1 MLFLSIF
8 ACPNYLLSFK
18 KDKLR
23 QVTRY
28 TKSKIILKHS
38 LDSARGFFVH
48 TDIGIFKSRNSY
60 NDKTAPIWS
69 ARYTMKRGESGIFWP
84 TMEKEP
90 SIRVRKSVE
99 YFLGAL
105 KLLSLLCGRTVGS
118 SSRFHIK
125 LMLYIVCY
133 HFSGQVDE
141 PGFGLKRK

>member
-1 MLFLSIF
+1 
-8 ACPNYLLSFK
+8 
-18 KDKLR
+18 
-23 QVTRY
+23 
-28 TKSKIILKHS
+28 
-38 LDSARGFFVH
+38 
-48 TDIGIFKSRNSY
+48 
-60 NDKTAPIWS
+60 
-69 ARYTMKRGESGIFWP
+69 MKRGESGIFWP

-90 SIRVRKSVE
+90 GIRVRKSVE

-105 KLLSLLCGRTVGS
+105 KLLSLLCGRTAGS